1 MSDAFDMNRGE
12 VVLEVRNLHLS
23 FDNGGAARK
32 QVLQNLSLGLRRGE
46 VLALVGESGCGKSTL
61 GKVLTGLLLPESG
74 EVVLHGAVSNPRD
87 KVALRERR
95 RKLQMVFQDP
105 YSSIDPR
112 MTMRRVLEE
121 PMKSLCPDWDAA
133 RRRARAAE
141 LMDGIRLD
149 RSYLDKHAHEMSGGQ
164 RQRIGL
170 ARALACSPEILVC
183 DEPVSALDVSVQA
196 QILQLLGS
204 CREEYELSVLFISH
218 DMGVV
223 RTLAD
228 RVAVMNEGKI
238 VELGETEAVFRNPQS
253 DYTKYLL
260 DAVPRLRTE

>member
-1 MSDAFDMNRGE
+1 MSDVSDTSREKNI
-12 VVLEVRNLHLS
+12 LEVRNLHLS
-23 FDNGGAARK
+23 FDKDGKTRK
-32 QVLQNLSLGLRRGE
+32 QVLKDLNLCLRRGE

-61 GKVLTGLLLPESG
+61 GKILTGLLMPESG
-74 EVVLHGAVSNPRD
+74 EVFVNGEISNPRN
-87 KVALRERR
+87 KTALRERR

-121 PMKSLCPDWDAA
+121 PMRSLCPDWNSA
-133 RRRARAAE
+133 RRHARSDE
-141 LMDGIRLD
+141 LMDGISLD
-149 RSYLDKHAHEMSGGQ
+149 HSYLDKHAHEMSGGQ

-170 ARALACSPEILVC
+170 ARALACYPEILIC

-196 QILQLLGS
+196 QILNLLKR
-204 CREEYELSVLFISH
+204 CREEYRLSILFISH

-228 RVAVMNEGKI
+228 RVAVMNEGRI
-238 VELGETEAVFRNPQS
+238 VELGETESLFRDPQS